1 MSLRVGKICQSEMAI
16 HNRKVVLGTNDASSD
31 ASRISLGSRHSTRF
45 TFHEVLQRQILKA
58 QEMRAQFHVYD
69 YVCGESMDVT
79 PKPIT
84 VTLDRRP
91 HPLLERRALQRIGD
105 DSESFRSLRSGTSSL
120 VRGKSGRAL
129 GIKMSIDDIII
140 GIGSDRLFF
149 QLHGS
154 TLSLPSFSSD
164 ESSSET
170 DDTTDLISQMTIHQL
185 PFISVRLTKTHLF
198 QLYNQLSITAM
209 KNTDDG
215 EAVEKDN
222 RTYDYLTI
230 GRGRV
235 RRRSDAECQTLMTL
249 KKSRDI
255 NTTTVTTTNTGT
267 FVSYYEMYDTYE
279 VLDKFR
285 SSWEIKYDF
294 DKNERNRIQKLTLEE
309 QFPAIS
315 RLRAFDLATMIVM
328 RVLAGNEHGEA
339 QKRFRKMNCVDRM
352 VKKIDYNYS
361 LDPLFVIYPFA
372 TDVRRAVCDISFCYS
387 NSDILAVAYGIY
399 SYSAAKLPKTGV
411 VCVWSIKNPCDP
423 ERYFYYDYP
432 VGSVEFSPYRSTL
445 LAIGLYDGT
454 VQVRDLTSAHGPLVA
469 VSERSTSPGV
479 DPVLAIKWIQQP
491 KSDESHDIDPILSLS
506 QDGSVTK
513 FNIIN
518 SPYLVGFKQALLE
531 RVEGTPEGIPFKEPP
546 SVEHQANRR
555 PQGLCITKHPLE
567 KDIFYVLTDEG
578 CLHKC
583 STNYQ
588 NLYLELVKT
597 HVGAVN
603 SMDFSPWSPKLF
615 LTCGNDWCIRIWM
628 DGILTPLITL
638 KNLFGPYQWAAWS
651 RTHSTIIIGLNRKHL
666 EIWDIRR
673 TILKPMSTSFLE
685 SSFNTTAKFSLD
697 GYCIAIGNEKGNVHI
712 CAFDGM
718 PFPSYFQYDTLEKAI
733 HKALI
738 SNNDLLIELKS
749 VGYFGYPNK
758 GFVMPP

>member
-1 MSLRVGKICQSEMAI
+1 M
-16 HNRKVVLGTNDASSD
+16 
-31 ASRISLGSRHSTRF
+31 
-45 TFHEVLQRQILKA
+45 
-58 QEMRAQFHVYD
+58 
-69 YVCGESMDVT
+69 
-79 PKPIT
+79 
-84 VTLDRRP
+84 
-91 HPLLERRALQRIGD
+91 
-105 DSESFRSLRSGTSSL
+105 
-120 VRGKSGRAL
+120 
-129 GIKMSIDDIII
+129 
-140 GIGSDRLFF
+140 
-149 QLHGS
+149 
-154 TLSLPSFSSD
+154 D

-170 DDTTDLISQMTIHQL
+170 DDTGDILAQMTIHQL
-185 PFISVRLTKTHLF
+185 PFIRVRLTKTHLF
-198 QLYNQLSITAM
+198 QLYNQLSITAI

-215 EAVEKDN
+215 EAVESDN

-249 KKSRDI
+249 KKNRDI
-255 NTTTVTTTNTGT
+255 NTNTVTTTNAGT

-279 VLDKFR
+279 ILNKFR
-285 SSWEIKYDF
+285 PSWETPHEF
-294 DKNERNRIQKLTLEE
+294 DINERNRIQKLTLEE

-315 RLRAFDLATMIVM
+315 RLRAFDLATMIIM
-328 RVLAGNEHGEA
+328 RLLAGNEHGEA
-339 QKRFRKMNCVDRM
+339 QRRFRKMNCVDRM

-432 VGSVEFSPYRSTL
+432 VGAVEFSPYTSTL

-454 VQVRDLTSAHGPLVA
+454 VQVRDVTSAQGPVVA

-479 DPVLAIKWIQQP
+479 DPVLAIKWIQQR
-491 KSDESHDIDPILSLS
+491 KSDTSHDIDPILSLS

-546 SVEHQANRR
+546 AVEHQANRR

-615 LTCGNDWCIRIWM
+615 LTCGNDW
-628 DGILTPLITL
+628 
-638 KNLFGPYQWAAWS
+638 
-651 RTHSTIIIGLNRKHL
+651 
-666 EIWDIRR
+666 
-673 TILKPMSTSFLE
+673 
-685 SSFNTTAKFSLD
+685 
-697 GYCIAIGNEKGNVHI
+697 
-712 CAFDGM
+712 
-718 PFPSYFQYDTLEKAI
+718 
-733 HKALI
+733 
-738 SNNDLLIELKS
+738 
-749 VGYFGYPNK
+749 
-758 GFVMPP
+758 